1 MGMEMG
7 MGKEKVECLDQFGV
21 APRKTECRESFI
33 KLTWFRGLK
42 DHLVLADDIHIQRL
56 GSVYHFLRRFL
67 VILDSFRLK
76 IGSVTGS
83 VLISLTDF
91 LVLLTLEEHW
101 MICKKGILRR
111 QFGLTQGV
119 PHQEWDLVEAYGEV
133 LTGPKNQDW
142 SGTHSFWVM
151 HWTNRYSHV
160 LVEHLVPSQ
169 HPLDIYM
176 HWYRGT
182 YGAHLHLSD
191 LVLQENQEG
200 NPVHNQVKQQDQ
212 PLPPPSPPQ
221 PPPPPSQTQ
230 AQQELEQFT
239 PYISDTYSTD
249 YFTPSIP
256 LHQ

>member
-42 DHLVLADDIHIQRL
+42 DHLVLADDIHIQRY
-56 GSVYHFLRRFL
+56 VKCQI
-67 VILDSFRLK
+67 ILLFGTVMFGDKSGQRC
-76 IGSVTGS
+76 TGS
-83 VLISLTDF
+83 FCRCSRNWKCADQPYRFPSLAHF
-91 LVLLTLEEHW
+91 
-101 MICKKGILRR
+101 RR
-111 QFGLTQGV
+111 ALDDLQEGHGV